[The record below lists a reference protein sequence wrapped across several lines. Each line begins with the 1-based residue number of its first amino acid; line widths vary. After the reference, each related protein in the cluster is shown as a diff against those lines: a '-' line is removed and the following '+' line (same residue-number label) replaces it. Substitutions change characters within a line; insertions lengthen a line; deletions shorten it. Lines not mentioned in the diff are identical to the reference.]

1 MSSPSGRRWPVAE
14 APPPHRVIKDMGIT
28 HAEFHRILPSL
39 FTDAVP
45 VVQGSTVS
53 ASWPAGRRLVIT
65 LGPEQQRRIALLA
78 LPRTLVTL
86 DFQGF
91 TPDQRSAFLRHFDRR
106 FQRGGG

>member
-1 MSSPSGRRWPVAE
+1 MSLPSGRPWPVAE
-14 APPPHRVIKDMGIT
+14 ALPPHRVIKDMGIT

-53 ASWPAGRRLVIT
+53 ASWPGRRLVIT
-65 LGPEQQRRIALLA
+65 LGAEQQRRIALLA
-78 LPRTLVTL
+78 LPRTVVTL
-86 DFQGF
+86 DFHGF
-91 TPDQRSAFLRHFDRR
+91 TPDQRSAFLSHFDRR